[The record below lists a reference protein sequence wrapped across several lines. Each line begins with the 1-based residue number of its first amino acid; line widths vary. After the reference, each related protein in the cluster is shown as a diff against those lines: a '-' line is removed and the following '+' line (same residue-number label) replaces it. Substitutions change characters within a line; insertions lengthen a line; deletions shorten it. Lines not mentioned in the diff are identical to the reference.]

1 MNEKIIVGRYN
12 LQFNKILNIDYDEL
26 DIYKSDGL
34 LKHMK
39 KRNHK
44 NCLRYVNNIEDII
57 SNPDY
62 IGINPK
68 ESGRSLELIKRY
80 ENNVMVGIKL
90 DVKNN
95 YYYISTM
102 FEIQESKIERRLHSG
117 RIKEFS
123 VDITKNK

>member
-44 NCLRYVNNIEDII
+44 
-57 SNPDY
+57 
-62 IGINPK
+62 
-68 ESGRSLELIKRY
+68 
-80 ENNVMVGIKL
+80 
-90 DVKNN
+90 
-95 YYYISTM
+95 
-102 FEIQESKIERRLHSG
+102 
-117 RIKEFS
+117 
-123 VDITKNK
+123 

>member
-123 VDITKNK
+123 VDIKKNK

>member
-117 RIKEFS
+117 RIKKFS
-123 VDITKNK
+123 VDIKKNK